1 MVARASTLACLAI
14 VAALQQAGALPP
26 RLYVCQGTK
35 GGQLQC
41 VANARGLPLSECEA
55 VCAAPPNANYTCS
68 AGGQCVVA
76 SRGLPKAQVAQP
88 SLN

>member
-1 MVARASTLACLAI
+1 MVGHASTLACLAI
-14 VAALQQAGALPP
+14 VAALQQAGAKAPK
-26 RLYVCQGTK
+26 LYVCQG
-35 GGQLQC
+35 GQC

-68 AGGQCVVA
+68 AGGQCVIA